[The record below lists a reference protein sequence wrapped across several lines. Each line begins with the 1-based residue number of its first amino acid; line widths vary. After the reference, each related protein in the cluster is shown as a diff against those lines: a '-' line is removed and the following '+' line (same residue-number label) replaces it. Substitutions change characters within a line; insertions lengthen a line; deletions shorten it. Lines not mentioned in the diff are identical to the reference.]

1 MENSKL
7 TQVVQMVKIP
17 ALRLDILKITN
28 ININISVNRKKDN
41 YYNAPVM
48 SLDHPCHSQK

>member
-7 TQVVQMVKIP
+7 TKVVQMVKIP

-28 ININISVNRKKDN
+28 ININISGNSKKDN
-41 YYNAPVM
+41 DYNAPVM

>member
-7 TQVVQMVKIP
+7 TKVVKINIP
-17 ALRLDILKITN
+17 ALRLDILKIPN
-28 ININISVNRKKDN
+28 ININISVNRKKNN
-41 YYNAPVM
+41 YYNAPTM

>member
-7 TQVVQMVKIP
+7 TKVVQMVKIP